1 MRDYFQRVY
10 QIVAR
15 IPEGKVATYGQIAA
29 MLGNPRGARTVGW
42 AMQAA
47 PAHLKLPCHRVVNKS
62 GIPAPVYAFGGSENQ
77 RAWLEAE
84 GITFGADGRIEMKKH
99 LWMPETASQL

>member
-1 MRDYFQRVY
+1 MKDYFQRVY

-47 PAHLKLPCHRVVNKS
+47 PAHLNLPCHRVVNKS
-62 GIPAPVYAFGGSENQ
+62 GTLAPAYAFGGNENQ
-77 RAWLEAE
+77 RAMLLAE
-84 GITFGADGRIEMKKH
+84 GITFGADGRIDMRKH
-99 LWMPETASQL
+99 FWMPETAAQL

>member
-1 MRDYFQRVY
+1 MKDYFQSVY
-10 QIVAR
+10 EIVAR

-47 PAHLKLPCHRVVNKS
+47 PGHLRLPCHRVVNKS
-62 GIPAPVYAFGGSENQ
+62 GTLAPTYVFGSSENQ

-84 GITFGADGRIEMKKH
+84 GITFGPEGRIDMKKH
-99 LWMPETASQL
+99 LWEPDAALY